1 MEAATIPLSAA
12 RDAGLVTYR
21 PPSGRALPR
30 HPFGVPKKHNV
41 DVWSEPSEEVA
52 SAEAT
57 DSIGLHS
64 TTGSVKSAVGY
75 RLFELIRYSCEDGDS
90 LPLQDSIAGLWAFF
104 DHHPTARN
112 PLLTSDAEGFLV
124 ATWRTSVVS
133 MLSIRFKDRTHIE
146 FAWAR
151 EEKNGKVRRE
161 WGEDRCE
168 HFVSSFPYASE
179 FIDAGN

>member
-12 RDAGLVTYR
+12 RDAGLTMDR
-21 PPSGRALPR
+21 PPNRRASSR
-30 HPFGVPKKHNV
+30 HPFGRMKKHHV
-41 DVWSEPSEEVA
+41 DVWLEPSEDA
-52 SAEAT
+52 DSAEST
-57 DSIGLHS
+57 DSIGLNS
-64 TTGSVKSAVGY
+64 TAGSVKSAVGY
-75 RLFELIRYSCEDGDS
+75 RLFELIRYSCEDGEP
-90 LPLQDSIAGLWAFF
+90 LPAQDSIAGLWAFF
-104 DHHPTARN
+104 EHHPTARN
-112 PLLTSDAEGFLV
+112 PLLTSDSEGFLV
-124 ATWRTSVVS
+124 ATWRTNVVS

-168 HFVSSFPYASE
+168 NFVSSFPYASE

>member
-12 RDAGLVTYR
+12 RDAGLTMYR
-21 PPSGRALPR
+21 PPSRRASSR
-30 HPFGVPKKHNV
+30 HPIGGLKKHHV
-41 DVWSEPSEEVA
+41 DVWSEPSEDIA
-52 SAEAT
+52 SADAT
-57 DSIGLHS
+57 DSTGLDS
-64 TTGSVKSAVGY
+64 TVGNVKSAVGY
-75 RLFELIRYSCEDGDS
+75 RLFELIRYSCEDGEP
-90 LPLQDSIAGLWAFF
+90 LPTQDSIAGLWTFF
-104 DHHPTARN
+104 DLHPTARN
-112 PLLTSDAEGFLV
+112 PLLTSDSEGFLV
-124 ATWRTSVVS
+124 ATWRTNVVS
-133 MLSIRFKDRTHIE
+133 MLSIRFKDRTRIE